1 MLLTLGIWVAG
12 QFSADLRDFGTAVDA
27 PVAAAVARAVY
38 YVLPN
43 LSALDVKNQVVHGL
57 AIAWPALGAGRW
69 PPPATY
75 IALVLTAAS
84 AVFARRDFK

>member
-1 MLLTLGIWVAG
+1 M
-12 QFSADLRDFGTAVDA
+12 
-27 PVAAAVARAVY
+27 AAAIARAVY

-57 AIAWPALGAGRW
+57 AIAWPALGAALAAAG
-69 PPPATY
+69 AY
-75 IALVLTAAS
+75 IALVLTAAI